1 MAKRLSVKQKEDI
14 LSSFADGK
22 TIDVLSNEFSC
33 SKLTISRNLK
43 KILGEKEYKKLF
55 IRNESKNYSLIK
67 KLKLGNNKVKDD
79 SPKDLTHK
87 DIFNKKE
94 LNNDETLDD
103 SFQFTPFTEIIP
115 LDQEIDNVP
124 QKDLSSVPISDMEF
138 PKIVY
143 MVVDKTIELETK
155 LLKDYPEWHFLSTSD
170 LNRKTIEIYFDLKIA
185 KRCCNKDQKVIK
197 VPNPNVFKIVAP
209 ILISRGISRIISD
222 KNLIAL

>member
-22 TIDVLSNEFSC
+22 TIDVLSSEYSC

-43 KILGEKEYKKLF
+43 KILGEKEYKKFL
-55 IRNESKNYSLIK
+55 IRNESKNSSLTK
-67 KLKLGNNKVKDD
+67 KRRISKNTVKNNSQKDVTD
-79 SPKDLTHK
+79 EELFSQ
-87 DIFNKKE
+87 KE
-94 LNNDETLDD
+94 LNNEEQIQD

-115 LDQEIDNVP
+115 LDQEIDNVE
-124 QKDLSSVPISDMEF
+124 QKDLSSIPISDMDF
-138 PKIVY
+138 PETVY
-143 MVVDKTIELETK
+143 MIVDKTIELETK
-155 LLKDYPEWHFLSTSD
+155 LLKDYPDWHFLSNSD
-170 LNRKTIEIYFDLKIA
+170 LNRKTIEIYLDLKIA
-185 KRCCNKDQKVIK
+185 KRFCNKDQKVIK

>member
-14 LSSFADGK
+14 LSGFADGK

-43 KILGEKEYKKLF
+43 KILGEKEYKNLF
-55 IRNESKNYSLIK
+55 IRNEAKNYSLIK

-79 SPKDLTHK
+79 LQKDLTHK
-87 DIFNKKE
+87 DLFNKKE
-94 LNNDETLDD
+94 LNNYEKSDD
-103 SFQFTPFTEIIP
+103 YFQFTPFTEIIP
-115 LDQEIDNVP
+115 LDQEIDNVQ

-185 KRCCNKDQKVIK
+185 KKFCNKDQKVIK